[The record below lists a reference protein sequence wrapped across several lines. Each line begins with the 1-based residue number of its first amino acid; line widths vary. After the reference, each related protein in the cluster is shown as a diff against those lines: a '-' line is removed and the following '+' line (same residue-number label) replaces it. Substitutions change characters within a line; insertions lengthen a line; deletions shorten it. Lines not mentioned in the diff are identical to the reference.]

1 MTAGFVVSCR
11 LSFVIPQ
18 NKTATLKEKIKK
30 KYDDMKRV
38 LDEDLRITLSQLDL
52 ETEAMER
59 TVEDSIEK
67 CYRLT
72 QEIDQQLA
80 ELSAQ
85 MEKDQRQG
93 LEKVY
98 FWSSSVDEYTI

>member
-1 MTAGFVVSCR
+1 MAVGFVVSWV
-11 LSFVIPQ
+11 SFIIPQ
-18 NKTATLKEKIKK
+18 SKTATLKKKIKQ

-52 ETEAMER
+52 ETEGMER

-72 QEIDQQLA
+72 LEIDQQLA

-85 MEKDQRQG
+85 MEKDQHLAQ
-93 LEKVY
+93 EKVR
-98 FWSSSVDEYTI
+98 FLL

>member
-1 MTAGFVVSCR
+1 
-11 LSFVIPQ
+11 
-18 NKTATLKEKIKK
+18 
-30 KYDDMKRV
+30 MKRV
-38 LDEDLRITLSQLDL
+38 LDEDFRITLSQLDL

-85 MEKDQRQG
+85 MEKDQQG
-93 LEKVY
+93 QEKVH
-98 FWSSSVDEYTI
+98 F

>member
-1 MTAGFVVSCR
+1 
-11 LSFVIPQ
+11 
-18 NKTATLKEKIKK
+18 
-30 KYDDMKRV
+30 MKRV

-72 QEIDQQLA
+72 LEIDQQLA

-85 MEKDQRQG
+85 MEKDQHLGQ
-93 LEKVY
+93 EKVH
-98 FWSSSVDEYTI
+98 FL

>member
-1 MTAGFVVSCR
+1 MAVGFVVSCQV
-11 LSFVIPQ
+11 SFIIPQ
-18 NKTATLKEKIKK
+18 SKTATLKEKIKK

-38 LDEDLRITLSQLDL
+38 LDEDFRITLSQLDL

-67 CYRLT
+67 CYLLT

-85 MEKDQRQG
+85 MEKDQHQVQ
-93 LEKVY
+93 EKVH
-98 FWSSSVDEYTI
+98 F

>member
-1 MTAGFVVSCR
+1 
-11 LSFVIPQ
+11 
-18 NKTATLKEKIKK
+18 
-30 KYDDMKRV
+30 MKRV

-72 QEIDQQLA
+72 LEIDQQLS

-85 MEKDQRQG
+85 MEKDQHLGQ
-93 LEKVY
+93 EKVR
-98 FWSSSVDEYTI
+98 FL